1 MTRTASEL
9 KQAGRYDQRRAQ
21 RKSIKTHSNIRE
33 RWEISSVYKY
43 PCLYQK
49 RNKHWHHKKLK
60 RSWQRKKSKSR
71 PSKKSLQ
78 STLRRRQERSPALQ
92 RREEEAAGTDHH
104 QYPRRHRL
112 HYLGPC
118 GQPSQDPC
126 RRETSSAVSRR
137 RGCGQGCL
145 SSRSR
150 SGGSG
155 PGTSQGRHQ
164 PVPLYRVTGTRL
176 SESKQIFKLRASL
189 VFMTRG

>member
-1 MTRTASEL
+1 MTREEFKERVSKLIQTLENVERSL
-9 KQAGRYDQRRAQ
+9 QFTNIPSHQLHQR
-21 RKSIKTHSNIRE
+21 
-33 RWEISSVYKY
+33 
-43 PCLYQK
+43 
-49 RNKHWHHKKLK
+49 RNKHRHHKKLK

-78 STLRRRQERSPALQ
+78 STLRRCQERSPALQ

-126 RRETSSAVSRR
+126 RRETSSAVYRR

-155 PGTSQGRHQ
+155 PGIN
-164 PVPLYRVTGTRL
+164 L
-176 SESKQIFKLRASL
+176 SRYIE
-189 VFMTRG
+189 